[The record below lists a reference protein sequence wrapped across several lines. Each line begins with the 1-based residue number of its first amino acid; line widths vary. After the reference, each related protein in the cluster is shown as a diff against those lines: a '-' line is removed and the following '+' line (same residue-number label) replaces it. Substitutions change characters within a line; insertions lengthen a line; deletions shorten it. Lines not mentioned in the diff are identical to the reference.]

1 MIRTAI
7 FFVLICMSPIASGQR
22 YDWTIE
28 NTERVYGKDTTS
40 PQTSRS
46 SVAHINM
53 TIEDVGDG
61 VIRVTFNS
69 VDIRIPD
76 TPIGD
81 MGFDS
86 NEPADPTNVLEGV
99 LRPLVGLTFTLTYDL
114 HDRVLKPS
122 GELVKER
129 GTSAF
134 GHTISPPFL
143 TVPFAPFMLFQGDAS
158 PEQPRSFMLLPYSN
172 GVQIGEASL
181 IDYVTGSAGNALSCE
196 AEIDVSGEGDMPG
209 ISMPAQIRVSGHTR
223 SKHNP
228 KSFELIEHDYEI
240 TTTLGFE
247 YGPGMPVR
255 SEIVTKVSIRRA
267 ASDSGQRTPSEDA

>member
-1 MIRTAI
+1 MIRVAVC
-7 FFVLICMSPIASGQR
+7 FVLTCLGGLASAQR

-28 NTERVYGKDTTS
+28 NTELVYGKDTAS

-46 SVAHINM
+46 SLAHISM
-53 TIEDVGDG
+53 TIEDVSDG
-61 VIRVTFNS
+61 VIRVTFHS
-69 VDIRIPD
+69 IDIRIPD

-86 NEPADPTNVLEGV
+86 DEPVDPANVLEGV
-99 LRPLVGLTFTLTYDL
+99 LRPLVGLTYTLTYDL

-122 GELVKER
+122 DELVKER

-134 GHTISPPFL
+134 GQTISPPFL

-172 GVQIGEASL
+172 GVQIGDATL
-181 IDYVTGSAGNALSCE
+181 IDYVTDGAGDSVRAE

-209 ISMPAQIRVSGHTR
+209 ISSPAKIRVTGHTR

-255 SEIVTKVSIRRA
+255 SELVTKVRIRRA
-267 ASDSGQRTPSEDA
+267 ESDPGQSVPSDDA